1 MLWATLRIR
10 IPLPPGRSSNLV
22 VAVAAGWALALPSAG
37 FAHGDLHEQIE
48 VVTRELLAAPL
59 DGALFFRRAELRRAH
74 EEWVEAVKD
83 YDEAEALAVDP
94 HAVRLGRAKALQG
107 WRRPAQARTELDRL
121 IESMPNH
128 VEALVTRARVRV
140 ALTDHVGA
148 AGDFSRAIE
157 ATAAVEPEYYLE
169 RATALR
175 AAEPPQLEE
184 ALRGLDQG
192 ILRLGPLVTLTLAA
206 LEIEVE
212 RRDYDAALRRID
224 RILVAVKRREQW
236 LYRRAEILEKA
247 GRKAE
252 ARASCDEATEAIKAL
267 PPRLRF
273 LPATATLEQEIN
285 RLRLKLDGSGRAN
298 EAVRK

>member
-1 MLWATLRIR
+1 
-10 IPLPPGRSSNLV
+10 
-22 VAVAAGWALALPSAG
+22 LPSAG

-59 DGALFFRRAELRRAH
+59 DGALYFRRAELRRAH
-74 EEWVEAVKD
+74 EEWVEAVND
-83 YDEAEALAVDP
+83 YDEAESLAVDP

-107 WRRPAQARTELDRL
+107 WRRPAQARTELDWL
-121 IESMPNH
+121 IERAPNH

-157 ATAAVEPEYYLE
+157 ASAAVEPEYYLE
-169 RATALR
+169 RAAALR

-192 ILRLGPLVTLTLAA
+192 MVRLGPLVTLTLAA

-224 RILVAVKRREQW
+224 RTLLAVKRREQW

-252 ARASCDEATEAIKAL
+252 ARASCDEASEAIKAL

-285 RLRLKLDGSGRAN
+285 RLRLKLHASPRTN
-298 EAVRK
+298 EP